1 MAKFYGIVG
10 YSDTIQKEPGIWVDG
25 IVEKKYKGDLLQ
37 NYGKTES
44 SGNVN
49 DNINISNR
57 VSILSNPYAAENF
70 LNIKYVKFII
80 PKLGGIWKVTNVEVA
95 YPRLI
100 LTIGGVYNG
109 DTA

>member
-10 YSDTIQKEPGIWVDG
+10 YAESIEKEPGVYIDN
-25 IVEKKYKGDLLQ
+25 IIEKKYTGDLLQ
-37 NYGKTES
+37 NYGRNES

-49 DNINISNR
+49 DDINISNR
-57 VSILSNPYAAENF
+57 VSIRANPYASEHF
-70 LNIKYVKFII
+70 HQIKYVKFII
-80 PKLGGIWKVTNVEVA
+80 PKLSGVWKVTSAEVT

-109 DTA
+109 EQA